1 MNKYSVETIIIII
14 LLVIAIFVRNIQKN
28 NCIEKGGSVITNSIG
43 IYEKCIYGGA
53 KWHKM
58 KW

>member
-14 LLVIAIFVRNIQKN
+14 LLVIAIFVFNIQKN

-43 IYEKCIYGGA
+43 IYEKSIYGGE
-53 KWHKM
+53 K
-58 KW
+58 